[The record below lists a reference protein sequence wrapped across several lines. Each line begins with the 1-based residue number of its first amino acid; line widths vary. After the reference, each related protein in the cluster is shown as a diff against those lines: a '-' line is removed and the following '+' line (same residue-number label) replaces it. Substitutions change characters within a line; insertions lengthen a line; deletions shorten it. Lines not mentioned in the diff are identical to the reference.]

1 METAKCT
8 FFFFF
13 VCVGEGCRADAV
25 ECWEWVPAGLDLM
38 AGAGQGWWPGW
49 AGLQKLPQGGQRG
62 EGAACSACSPSQP
75 GNKTCHGKV
84 LFHPTRKNV

>member
-1 METAKCT
+1 MY

-13 VCVGEGCRADAV
+13 LCV
-25 ECWEWVPAGLDLM
+25 WVKGAGLMLSSAGSGSLQGLDLM

-84 LFHPTRKNV
+84 LFHPTRKKV